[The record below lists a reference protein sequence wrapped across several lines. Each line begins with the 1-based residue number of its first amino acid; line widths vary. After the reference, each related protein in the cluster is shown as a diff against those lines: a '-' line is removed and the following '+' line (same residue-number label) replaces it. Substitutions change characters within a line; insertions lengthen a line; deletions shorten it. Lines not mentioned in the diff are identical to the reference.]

1 MDSDKVT
8 SYDMRDPSMGHRNK
22 ALPTEKKALMNRMSR
37 AIGHMESIKRMI
49 EDDRD
54 PSEILIQLAAVRSA
68 VSGVSRIILQEH
80 IENCIQDAVENEDNE
95 ETMEDLNKVI
105 SYFIK

>member
-1 MDSDKVT
+1 MSQDKLI
-8 SYDMRDPSMGHRNK
+8 YDQRDPSMGHMNK
-22 ALPTEKKALMNRMSR
+22 VSPAEKKALMNRMSR

-68 VSGVSRIILQEH
+68 ISGASRVILQDH
-80 IENCIQDAVENEDNE
+80 IQNCIQDAVEHQDND
-95 ETMEDLNKVI
+95 ETIEDLNKII